1 MAGWN
6 NKQTKLVNKRWKLN
20 PQLFQEL
27 DILYESKHQRILPE
41 IKWEKRTEEV
51 LGWSYVWRRNELGG
65 KEALCTW
72 LLLFGLFAK
81 SQPLRFGAVSTAPAE
96 TEGRRQAETR
106 EHSRTEQGHHCL
118 NQGEGW
124 KSQPLVGSDWCAQI
138 KMKTPSL
145 PQLLQ
150 QQNKQCRYAMFGRG
164 DENNYLDICLAGLSS
179 CSLYSFPTPPPNW
192 PQSHAN
198 NRHLCWLLL

>member
-106 EHSRTEQGHHCL
+106 AQQDRAGSPLLKPRGGLEISAF
-118 NQGEGW
+118 GW
-124 KSQPLVGSDWCAQI
+124 KWLMCS
-138 KMKTPSL
+138 
-145 PQLLQ
+145 
-150 QQNKQCRYAMFGRG
+150 NK
-164 DENNYLDICLAGLSS
+164 DED
-179 CSLYSFPTPPPNW
+179 SFPTSVASATEQTMQIRNVWSGRREQLSWHLSCWVILMLPLFFPHSPPKLATE
-192 PQSHAN
+192 S
-198 NRHLCWLLL
+198 R